1 MEIKNIYIHAAFIT
15 IMLTSVQGPYYLA
28 TASHIVHQIWSFL
41 YLLLLAIVVFQ
52 LLPWYK
58 SVAKK
63 KSTRAKQHL
72 TVSTNGH

>member
-1 MEIKNIYIHAAFIT
+1 
-15 IMLTSVQGPYYLA
+15 MLTSVQGPYYLA
-28 TASHIVHQIWSFL
+28 SASHIVHQILLFL

-63 KSTRAKQHL
+63 KSTRAE
-72 TVSTNGH
+72 

>member
-1 MEIKNIYIHAAFIT
+1 MEIKKIYIYIHAAFIT

-28 TASHIVHQIWSFL
+28 SASHIVHQILLFL
-41 YLLLLAIVVFQ
+41 YLLLLLAIVVFQ

-63 KSTRAKQHL
+63 KSTRAK
-72 TVSTNGH
+72 

>member
-1 MEIKNIYIHAAFIT
+1 MEIEKIYINAAFIT

-28 TASHIVHQIWSFL
+28 AASHIVHQILLFL
-41 YLLLLAIVVFQ
+41 YLLLLAIIFQ

-72 TVSTNGH
+72 TVSTNEH